1 MLLTALV
8 FVVLQRCAS
17 IFQEQHAA
25 AEYRAHEEQSQCPTF
40 LPHREVPSS
49 LQSLP
54 WRDQIE
60 PSGKSTAQRLFLSL
74 LKTVLTGG
82 VNEDFAEPFRNANTG
97 QRENLGCDIQSDA
110 SCSMTWDGWARL
122 TALEPVV
129 EGLLRD
135 KVAGDFAEV
144 GVLKGAVTMFLQG
157 MLLVHRSAF
166 ARNVWVVDSFEGMG
180 SREQLEADA
189 QAVGHPI
196 RSKLTGMVTGEIKR
210 WTNELRVS
218 KGDATAV
225 QDRFLR
231 HGLLRPN
238 VKILPGRVN
247 RLFTHSCAPI
257 RQLAFLRIDV
267 DVYAATFHTLV
278 QLYPKLAPGGVV
290 LFDDDKLFYARKA
303 MMDFRATHNVSEPL
317 QNLSGTLDKMV
328 YWTKSK
334 GSIE

>member
-1 MLLTALV
+1 MLLMALV

-25 AEYRAHEEQSQCPTF
+25 AKHRAHEEQCPTF
-40 LPHREVPSS
+40 LPHRETPSGV
-49 LQSLP
+49 QSLP
-54 WRDQIE
+54 WRDQSE
-60 PSGKSTAQRLFLSL
+60 PSGKATAQRLYLSL

-82 VNEDFAEPFRNANTG
+82 VNEDFAEPYRNANTG
-97 QRENLGCDIQSDA
+97 QRENAGCDIKSDA

-135 KVAGDFAEV
+135 EVAGDFAEV

-157 MLLVHRSAF
+157 MLLVHRGV
-166 ARNVWVVDSFEGMG
+166 ARDLWVVDSFEGMG

-189 QAVGHPI
+189 QAVDHPI
-196 RSKLTGMVTGEIKR
+196 RSQLTGKVTWEIKR

-238 VKILPGRVN
+238 VKILPGRVTH
-247 RLFTHSCAPI
+247 LFTQSCAPI

-267 DVYAATFHTLV
+267 DVYAATLHTLV
-278 QLYPKLAPGGVV
+278 QLYPRLAPGGVV

-303 MMDFRATHNVSEPL
+303 MMDFRATHNVSEPI
-317 QNLSGTLDKMV
+317 QNLSGTLDRMV